1 MSTSTTVCGVN
12 ISSPFKTLS
21 HLTRFLDRTMVLPQV
36 AKKQLCVLV
45 GPPNVTKTA
54 FDFCFFQKSF
64 TSAHYVHP
72 KKCQRCCRLWTLP
85 FLFPVQADREYDKK
99 FDSNCFQIMTV
110 SSSQLELC
118 PPLDEPKLLR
128 FYVYIFPKQRRYHV
142 TIFYFWYFKGLL
154 LGILR
159 SALFFFSSLLSL
171 LRILSSPFSF
181 SLRCF
186 WRKIRWITNRRFCR
200 PKILSRN
207 KFLFKSW
214 TRSLYWMLAVKLRNI
229 PKPRLN
235 RQ

>member
-1 MSTSTTVCGVN
+1 
-12 ISSPFKTLS
+12 
-21 HLTRFLDRTMVLPQV
+21 
-36 AKKQLCVLV
+36 
-45 GPPNVTKTA
+45 
-54 FDFCFFQKSF
+54 
-64 TSAHYVHP
+64 
-72 KKCQRCCRLWTLP
+72 
-85 FLFPVQADREYDKK
+85 
-99 FDSNCFQIMTV
+99 MTV

-128 FYVYIFPKQRRYHV
+128 LHVYIFPEQRRYHV
-142 TIFYFWYFKGLL
+142 IIFYFWYFKGLL

-171 LRILSSPFSF
+171 LRILSLPFL

-214 TRSLYWMLAVKLRNI
+214 TRSRYWMLAVKISKHRKASRESGSSGCYECCFGNSCDCFGVAKTPLIFNYSILIYVSALFNKSLEWWTLRHMQNFS
-229 PKPRLN
+229 N
-235 RQ
+235 RRWEYGKTD